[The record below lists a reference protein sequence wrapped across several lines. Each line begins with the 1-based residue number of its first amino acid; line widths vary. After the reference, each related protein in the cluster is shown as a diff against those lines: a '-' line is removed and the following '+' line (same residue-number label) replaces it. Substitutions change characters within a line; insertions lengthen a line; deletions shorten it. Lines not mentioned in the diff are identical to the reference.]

1 MDRTQLIRELS
12 EALGAPG
19 DERAV
24 AELMAKRLAGK
35 ASVSGDRLGSI
46 IFTKEGS
53 AERPLI
59 MVAAHMD
66 EIAFMVKSITKE
78 GFLRFQSVGYW
89 SPQTVLAHRVVVKGS
104 EGLVHGVIG
113 ATPPHVRKGPD
124 RDKEMIP
131 LEEMLIDVGAPDKE
145 AVEAL
150 GISVGDFV
158 FAEPSFVELA
168 GGKRLM
174 GKAFDDR
181 VGCAL
186 LVELV
191 EALHGVEH
199 PNTVAAAATVQE
211 EVGLRGAR
219 TAAQSIEPDLA
230 IVLEGP
236 PADDVPGMA
245 KDDPQGALGGGVQV
259 RCFDPT
265 MVVHGPLKDLVVDV
279 AREEGIPHQLVV
291 RDSGGTDAGSI
302 HLTGSGVP
310 SIVLGVP
317 VRYIHSH
324 HSIVDLDDYE
334 ATLRLLVALAARL
347 DEAAIVS
354 LQAHRH

>member
-1 MDRTQLIRELS
+1 MEERIQLIRELS

-24 AELMAKRLAGK
+24 AELMKKRLAGK
-35 ASVSGDRLGSI
+35 ASVSHDRLGSV
-46 IFTKEGS
+46 IFTAEGAS
-53 AERPLI
+53 ARPRI

-78 GFLRFQSVGYW
+78 GFLRFQPVGYW
-89 SPQTVLAHRVVVKGS
+89 APQTVLGHRVVVKGAH
-104 EGLVHGVIG
+104 GLVEGVIG
-113 ATPPHVRKGPD
+113 AIPPHSVKA
-124 RDKEMIP
+124 KEREKEVLP
-131 LEEMLIDVGAPDKE
+131 LEEMLIDVGAADKE
-145 AVEAL
+145 AASAL
-150 GISVGDFV
+150 GLSVGDFA
-158 FAEPSFVELA
+158 FAAPSFTELS
-168 GGKRLM
+168 GGRRLM

-191 EALHGVEH
+191 EALAGLEH
-199 PNTVAAAATVQE
+199 PNTVVAAATVQE

-219 TAAQSIEPDLA
+219 TAAQAVEPDLA

-245 KDDPQGALGGGVQV
+245 KDEPQGALGGGVQV

-265 MVVHGPLKDLVVDV
+265 MVVHGPLKDLVV
-279 AREEGIPHQLVV
+279 ALAKEEAIPYQLVV

-302 HLTGSGVP
+302 HLTGPGVP

-324 HSIVDLDDYE
+324 HSILDLADYE
-334 ATLRLLVALAARL
+334 ATLRLLTALIERL
-347 DEAAIVS
+347 DERTVTNLLS
-354 LQAHRH
+354 

>member
-1 MDRTQLIRELS
+1 VDRIELIRELS

-19 DERAV
+19 DERPV
-24 AELMAKRLAGK
+24 AELLKKRLAGK
-35 ASVSGDRLGSI
+35 ASQSSDRLGST

-53 AERPLI
+53 TPLPRI

-78 GFLRFQSVGYW
+78 GFLRFQSVGHW
-89 SPQTVLAHRVVVKGS
+89 APQTVLGHRVVVKSSQGFV
-104 EGLVHGVIG
+104 EGVIG
-113 ATPPHVRKGPD
+113 APPPHWRKAMD
-124 RDKEMIP
+124 REKEMLP
-131 LEEMLIDVGAPDKE
+131 LEDMLIDVGAPDKE

-150 GISVGDFV
+150 GISVGDFA
-158 FAEPSFVELA
+158 FASPGFVELS
-168 GGKRLM
+168 GGRRLM

-191 EALHGVEH
+191 EALQGLEH

-219 TAAQSIEPDLA
+219 TAAQTLEPDLA
-230 IVLEGP
+230 VVLEGP
-236 PADDVPGMA
+236 PADDLPGMA
-245 KDDPQGALGGGVQV
+245 KDAPQGALGAGVQI

-265 MVVHGPLKDLVVDV
+265 MVVHGPLKEFVISA
-279 AREEGIPHQLVV
+279 AREEGIPFQLVV

-302 HLTGSGVP
+302 HLTGTGVP

-324 HSIVDLDDYE
+324 HSVLDLADYE
-334 ATLRLLVALAARL
+334 ATLRLLTALVVRL
-347 DEAAIVS
+347 DEAAVAG
-354 LQAHRH
+354 LQP

>member
-12 EALGAPG
+12 KALGAPG

-24 AELMAKRLAGK
+24 AELMKKRLAGK
-35 ASVSGDRLGSI
+35 ASVSGDRLGSV
-46 IFTKEGS
+46 IFSKEGS
-53 AERPLI
+53 ASRPLI

-89 SPQTVLAHRVVVKGS
+89 SPQTVLGHRVVVKGS
-104 EGLVHGVIG
+104 GGLIEGVIG
-113 ATPPHVRKGPD
+113 ATPPHARKGPE

-131 LEEMLIDVGAPDKE
+131 LDDMLIDVGAPDKE

-150 GISVGDFV
+150 GIAIGDFV
-158 FAEPSFVELA
+158 FAAPSFAELA

-191 EALHGVEH
+191 EALGGLEH

-219 TAAQSIEPDLA
+219 TAAQILGPDLA

-265 MVVHGPLKDLVVDV
+265 MVVHGPLKDLVVAV

-302 HLTGSGVP
+302 HLTGPGVP

-324 HSIVDLDDYE
+324 HSILDLDDYE
-334 ATLRLLVALAARL
+334 ATLRLLVALATRL
-347 DEAAIVS
+347 DETALAR
-354 LQAHRH
+354 L